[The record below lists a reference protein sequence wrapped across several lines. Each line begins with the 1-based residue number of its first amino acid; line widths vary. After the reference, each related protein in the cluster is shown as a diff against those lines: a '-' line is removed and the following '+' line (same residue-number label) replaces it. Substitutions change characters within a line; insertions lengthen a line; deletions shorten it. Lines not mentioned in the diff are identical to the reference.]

1 MNWNIFCLGIIL
13 CSLSS
18 TLFPT
23 AAQAANS
30 GHYQRYQQ
38 LQFQLEKDPQ
48 STLPLIRQF
57 QRAVIN
63 EDDTARQMAAYLHLQ
78 VCTALNSERCSAEQA
93 DLLLALPVS
102 EQQKAALLK
111 LTSQLYFRL
120 QKYSSVIDRSDR
132 WLAIG
137 LRQLASEQQGITK
150 PQTKQV
156 AVQLAT
162 SAEEQAAIYTLRA
175 DSFYRLR
182 QYLLSEQNIRRAI
195 SLLPTEQRYRFLLAL
210 VQQKKQ
216 LEEENKLLA
225 TMTALYPENPIYWE
239 RLAYTW
245 IELQEPKLALH
256 VFGSA
261 YKAGRLPQR
270 SMLFYAQLLMQHQAP
285 ARAVQILEHQSDH
298 LQNEPSYLSLLGQG
312 YLLSHQRKKALAL
325 FSRQIKASQQ
335 IQVSPQTQGNGD
347 DARNLAISSQLA
359 YSLCRWSQAVNL
371 LTRQLSIEPA
381 NDYWRLLLAI
391 SHFELKDY
399 ANARVQLVKIADGQ
413 YQSTARHWL
422 AQIDYLTAAEPTT

>member
-1 MNWNIFCLGIIL
+1 MNWNLPLIGALL
-13 CSLSS
+13 CCLSS
-18 TLFPT
+18 TVFPVL
-23 AAQAANS
+23 AAGS

-57 QRAVIN
+57 QRAVMN

-78 VCTALNSERCSAEQA
+78 VCTALNSEQCSAEQA

-102 EQQKAALLK
+102 DQQKAALLK

-120 QKYSSVIDRSDR
+120 QQYSKVIDRSDR

-137 LRQLASEQQGITK
+137 LRQMASEQQDITS
-150 PQTKQV
+150 T
-156 AVQLAT
+156 QLAK

-175 DSFYRLR
+175 DSFYRLK
-182 QYLLSEQNIRRAI
+182 QFSLSEQDIKRAI
-195 SLLPTEQRYRFLLAL
+195 SLMPTEQRYRFLLAL
-210 VQQKKQ
+210 LQQKKQ
-216 LEEENKLLA
+216 LEEENRLLT
-225 TMTALYPENPIYWE
+225 TMTELYPENPIYWE

-245 IELQEPKLALH
+245 IELQKPKLALH

-285 ARAVQILEHQSDH
+285 GRAVQILERQSEH
-298 LQNEPSYLSLLGQG
+298 LHSEPSYLSLLGQG
-312 YLLSHQRKKALAL
+312 YLLSHQREKALAL
-325 FSRQIKASQQ
+325 FSQQ
-335 IQVSPQTQGNGD
+335 LQVSPHMQSSGD
-347 DARNLAISSQLA
+347 DPRNLAISSQLA
-359 YSLCRWSQAVNL
+359 YSLSRWSQAVNL
-371 LTRQLSIEPA
+371 LTRQISIEPE

-391 SHFELKDY
+391 SYFELKDY
-399 ANARVQLVKIADGQ
+399 VNARAQLVQIADGQ
-413 YQSTARHWL
+413 YLNTARHWL
-422 AQIDYLTAAEPTT
+422 AQVDYLTDPEPST